1 MRHRHQHLYAH
12 ACKCCD
18 AYVSTLRELDY
29 IGFTRSCWTLF
40 THLRGGGPPLSVPLP
55 HAPARTHITR
65 NYRPEP
71 SSVACCPMTRV
82 TSRDLCRAHKYYLIV
97 FSPCS
102 GAVVEA
108 LLASACQSVQS
119 SVDLHTNRTFGHTH
133 ARTHA
138 AHMQHTTVFV
148 CSRRIIILQY
158 IYYVQYVHYVNVK
171 MPRISHLCQTDWWLW

>member
-1 MRHRHQHLYAH
+1 
-12 ACKCCD
+12 
-18 AYVSTLRELDY
+18 
-29 IGFTRSCWTLF
+29 
-40 THLRGGGPPLSVPLP
+40 
-55 HAPARTHITR
+55 
-65 NYRPEP
+65 
-71 SSVACCPMTRV
+71 MTRV

-148 CSRRIIILQY
+148 CSRRINYSSVYLLRAIRALRQCQDANNQSSVSNRLVAVVMLFYYPISLLKDKYMHGLQCMQESTQHSKIY
-158 IYYVQYVHYVNVK
+158 IHGLTCLPWHNTQIFSSLHV
-171 MPRISHLCQTDWWLW
+171 SEACLCMVADNEKSPKGSLL